1 MRSYRQRHD
10 RYTIVRT
17 TTTTTTTSVAILAQ
31 AQGCPC
37 LCVHPFSFGPQR
49 LAMMAGGV
57 TGSAAKRRRERRLR
71 SAWRHE
77 QLSVAMAVAAAL
89 HHSAQRGAGP
99 ATYSAPR
106 GQKTATEGE
115 VREPNNAPRSQ
126 KPPLPGE
133 HPGVLKEP
141 EVQGAMVQHSGIFEL
156 EQILDVPVLQMV
168 EQSVEVDTFF
178 RLSLPA
184 VAEQVID
191 VPKISCPSHAGRVAL
206 REPQL
211 VEQLVEVPTVLT
223 YSLLKQRTAE
233 QVVDTPVAPG
243 RGRGARGG
251 LQGSSQGQGSTAV
264 CGAVEVVSPA
274 LHARGGGSLGGLQGL
289 SQGQGSTAFCGADNV
304 VSPALHAR
312 GGSRGGLQGSSQGQ
326 GSTAVCGA
334 DNVVSSA
341 SQGRGG
347 GARGGLPG
355 LSQGQGS
362 SAVCEAE
369 NVDIPA
375 PHGRVGK
382 RGLQRFPRGQSS
394 TASAFEQ
401 TSSQAPHRSLPQAP
415 VHGRHDEWV
424 CVVDVENDNEYY
436 WNRWDNT
443 TCWRLPRGVKHRWCR
458 LPSGLYMDVVL
469 GRSSGIFPLSD
480 LHPGRYVP
488 EGHYAVGFGGF
499 WYYFTRC
506 SSDVAL
512 GFERVH
518 SGTFVSTAP
527 VAEPTVMSFTVPLN
541 GYTIVATAF
550 IVIPY
555 SSSAQPCLRGPM
567 CCRSVCVAMSCVG
580 GFSLLVVLTI
590 LCGTALCR

>member
-1 MRSYRQRHD
+1 M
-10 RYTIVRT
+10 
-17 TTTTTTTSVAILAQ
+17 L
-31 AQGCPC
+31 
-37 LCVHPFSFGPQR
+37 
-49 LAMMAGGV
+49 AGGDS
-57 TGSAAKRRRERRLR
+57 GSAAKRRRERRLR
-71 SAWRHE
+71 SAWRYE

-106 GQKTATEGE
+106 GQTTATEGE

-126 KPPLPGE
+126 KPPLPLE

-156 EQILDVPVLQMV
+156 VQALDVPMLQMV
-168 EQSVEVDTFF
+168 EQPVEVDSFF
-178 RLSLPA
+178 RNFVPA
-184 VAEQVID
+184 VAEQVIE
-191 VPKISCPSHAGRVAL
+191 VPKLALPVHAVQRAAL
-206 REPQL
+206 SEPQL

-233 QVVDTPVAPG
+233 QVVDTPVSHG

-251 LQGSSQGQGSTAV
+251 LQGSSQGQGLTAV
-264 CGAVEVVSPA
+264 CGADEVVSPA

-289 SQGQGSTAFCGADNV
+289 SQGQGSSAFCGADNV

-312 GGSRGGLQGSSQGQ
+312 GGSRGGLPGSSQGQ

-347 GARGGLPG
+347 GARGGLPR
-355 LSQGQGS
+355 LSHGQGS
-362 SAVCEAE
+362 SAVCEAD
-369 NVDIPA
+369 NVDIPV

-382 RGLQRFPRGQSS
+382 RGLQRFPRGLSS

-401 TSSQAPHRSLPQAP
+401 TSSQAPHRSLPHAP

-469 GRSSGIFPLSD
+469 GEEFSD
-480 LHPGRYVP
+480 LP
-488 EGHYAVGFGGF
+488 
-499 WYYFTRC
+499 
-506 SSDVAL
+506 
-512 GFERVH
+512 
-518 SGTFVSTAP
+518 
-527 VAEPTVMSFTVPLN
+527 PL
-541 GYTIVATAF
+541 
-550 IVIPY
+550 
-555 SSSAQPCLRGPM
+555 
-567 CCRSVCVAMSCVG
+567 
-580 GFSLLVVLTI
+580 
-590 LCGTALCR
+590 

>member
-1 MRSYRQRHD
+1 
-10 RYTIVRT
+10 
-17 TTTTTTTSVAILAQ
+17 
-31 AQGCPC
+31 
-37 LCVHPFSFGPQR
+37 
-49 LAMMAGGV
+49 MANATLV
-57 TGSAAKRRRERRLR
+57 PPKRRRERRLR

-99 ATYSAPR
+99 ASYSAPR

-141 EVQGAMVQHSGIFEL
+141 EVQGAMVQHRGIFVV

-184 VAEQVID
+184 VAEQVIE
-191 VPKISCPSHAGRVAL
+191 VPKISCPSHAGRAAL

-223 YSLLKQRTAE
+223 YSLLQQQTAE
-233 QVVDTPVAPG
+233 QVVDTPVSPG
-243 RGRGARGG
+243 RGRVARGG
-251 LQGSSQGQGSTAV
+251 LHGSSHGQGSTAF
-264 CGAVEVVSPA
+264 CGSENVVSPA
-274 LHARGGGSLGGLQGL
+274 LHARGGVSLGGLQGL

-304 VSPALHAR
+304 VSPAVHARGSSR

-347 GARGGLPG
+347 GARGGRPG

-362 SAVCEAE
+362 SAVCGAE
-369 NVDIPA
+369 HVDTPVS
-375 PHGRVGK
+375 HSRVGN

-401 TSSQAPHRSLPQAP
+401 NISQAPHPSLPQAP

-424 CVVDVENDNEYY
+424 CVVDVENDTEYY
-436 WNRWDNT
+436 WNRWDDT

-458 LPSGLYMDVVL
+458 LPSGLYRDVVL
-469 GRSSGIFPLSD
+469 GEEFWVLPPL
-480 LHPGRYVP
+480 
-488 EGHYAVGFGGF
+488 
-499 WYYFTRC
+499 
-506 SSDVAL
+506 
-512 GFERVH
+512 
-518 SGTFVSTAP
+518 
-527 VAEPTVMSFTVPLN
+527 
-541 GYTIVATAF
+541 
-550 IVIPY
+550 
-555 SSSAQPCLRGPM
+555 
-567 CCRSVCVAMSCVG
+567 
-580 GFSLLVVLTI
+580 
-590 LCGTALCR
+590 

>member
-1 MRSYRQRHD
+1 
-10 RYTIVRT
+10 
-17 TTTTTTTSVAILAQ
+17 
-31 AQGCPC
+31 
-37 LCVHPFSFGPQR
+37 
-49 LAMMAGGV
+49 MMAGGV

-99 ATYSAPR
+99 ASYSAPR

-115 VREPNNAPRSQ
+115 VREPNYAPRSQ

-141 EVQGAMVQHSGIFEL
+141 EVQGAMVQHRGIFVV

-223 YSLLKQRTAE
+223 YSLLQQRTAE
-233 QVVDTPVAPG
+233 QVVDTPVPHG
-243 RGRGARGG
+243 RGRVARGG
-251 LQGSSQGQGSTAV
+251 LQGS
-264 CGAVEVVSPA
+264 
-274 LHARGGGSLGGLQGL
+274 

-304 VSPALHAR
+304 VSPSRVARGGSR
-312 GGSRGGLQGSSQGQ
+312 GGSRGGLQGSSQGP
-326 GSTAVCGA
+326 GSTAVSGA

-341 SQGRGG
+341 SQCRGG

-362 SAVCEAE
+362 SAVCGAE
-369 NVDIPA
+369 HVDTPVS
-375 PHGRVGK
+375 HSRVGN
-382 RGLQRFPRGQSS
+382 RDLQRFPRGQSS

-401 TSSQAPHRSLPQAP
+401 KNSQAPHPSLPQAP

-443 TCWRLPRGVKHRWCR
+443 TRWRLPRGVKHRWCR
-458 LPSGLYMDVVL
+458 LPSGLYRDVVL
-469 GRSSGIFPLSD
+469 GEEFWDLPPL
-480 LHPGRYVP
+480 
-488 EGHYAVGFGGF
+488 
-499 WYYFTRC
+499 
-506 SSDVAL
+506 
-512 GFERVH
+512 
-518 SGTFVSTAP
+518 
-527 VAEPTVMSFTVPLN
+527 
-541 GYTIVATAF
+541 
-550 IVIPY
+550 
-555 SSSAQPCLRGPM
+555 
-567 CCRSVCVAMSCVG
+567 
-580 GFSLLVVLTI
+580 
-590 LCGTALCR
+590 

>member
-1 MRSYRQRHD
+1 
-10 RYTIVRT
+10 
-17 TTTTTTTSVAILAQ
+17 
-31 AQGCPC
+31 
-37 LCVHPFSFGPQR
+37 
-49 LAMMAGGV
+49 MMAGGV

-89 HHSAQRGAGP
+89 HHSAQRGARP

-115 VREPNNAPRSQ
+115 VREPNNAPWSQ

-133 HPGVLKEP
+133 HPGVLKES
-141 EVQGAMVQHSGIFEL
+141 EVQGAMVQHRGIFVV

-191 VPKISCPSHAGRVAL
+191 VPKISCPSHAGRAAL

-223 YSLLKQRTAE
+223 FSMLQQRTAE
-233 QVVDTPVAPG
+233 QVVDTPVSPG

-251 LQGSSQGQGSTAV
+251 LPGSYGQGSTAY
-264 CGAVEVVSPA
+264 CGSENVVSPA
-274 LHARGGGSLGGLQGL
+274 LHAREGSRGGVPGL
-289 SQGQGSTAFCGADNV
+289 SQGQGSSSFSGADNV

-312 GGSRGGLQGSSQGQ
+312 GVSRGGHQGLSQGQ

-334 DNVVSSA
+334 DTVVSSA
-341 SQGRGG
+341 SQRRGG
-347 GARGGLPG
+347 GARGGRPG

-362 SAVCEAE
+362 SAVCGAE
-369 NVDIPA
+369 HVDTPV
-375 PHGRVGK
+375 PHGRVGN
-382 RGLQRFPRGQSS
+382 RGPQRFPRGQSS
-394 TASAFEQ
+394 TTSAFEQ

-424 CVVDVENDNEYY
+424 CVVDADQDTEYY
-436 WNRWDNT
+436 WNRWDDT

-458 LPSGLYMDVVL
+458 LPSGLYRDVVL
-469 GRSSGIFPLSD
+469 GEEFWDLPPL
-480 LHPGRYVP
+480 
-488 EGHYAVGFGGF
+488 
-499 WYYFTRC
+499 
-506 SSDVAL
+506 
-512 GFERVH
+512 
-518 SGTFVSTAP
+518 
-527 VAEPTVMSFTVPLN
+527 
-541 GYTIVATAF
+541 
-550 IVIPY
+550 
-555 SSSAQPCLRGPM
+555 
-567 CCRSVCVAMSCVG
+567 
-580 GFSLLVVLTI
+580 
-590 LCGTALCR
+590 